1 MSSPRLARSS
11 APTLTAGRSRR
22 DHRGGRSPNS
32 SPDPRRWTSECRPS
46 GPLSPTADTSRS
58 ARSTI
63 ASLSRSRIS
72 IGAAALTGHNIRLT
86 ADELWWQDD
95 LGGPYPLSIAES
107 FDCGDPLRGSA
118 AEALT
123 EAVVAQRACSEHVL
137 WGNVASAANTAARLI
152 AVARPDLARLAADIA
167 DTILS
172 DRRVD
177 GGSARSG
184 PRFRRRSCC
193 LIYRIAGTKQAVCGD
208 CILAQPSRD

>member
-1 MSSPRLARSS
+1 VQAVRAALANSGHK
-11 APTLTAGRSRR
+11 PIGEI
-22 DHRGGRSPNS
+22 DHRVAVSVAHLG
-32 SPDPRRWTSECRPS
+32 
-46 GPLSPTADTSRS
+46 LV
-58 ARSTI
+58 ARLI
-63 ASLSRSRIS
+63 AVT

-208 CILAQPSRD
+208 CILAAQPSRD